1 MSEIEILKKRINQL
15 EKENNQLKNDL
26 AVYKLTQGTNIS
38 LEQYYFNQYLEQF
51 NEIKNTRLAAI
62 DQELNN
68 FENELNILSEEIK
81 DLDAYATLN
90 ETYQLE
96 IAAIKNKKDENNER
110 LSILEQECFSF
121 NNQLHHKQNVLKN
134 ATVGYYKTIIK
145 NLNDN
150 QNNVLSN
157 VEFVIEQLKVQL
169 YDLVIECRNDNF
181 TYMQMSKELE
191 QLHQQ
196 LECDN
201 HLLEQQL
208 NDLLSKIKTTSL
220 IEISTIKDGIVNA
233 IDQRIRLKQ
242 EIIDTLEQCKER
254 DLKLITDK
262 INFYQISKKSRLE
275 LTNLLDTLI
284 TSLCN
289 DLKKQDTFNNL
300 KVMKEIKLST
310 LINKQHKLETAKL
323 KFEELKQKEDK
334 YYETYVTVSKYYDQ
348 LVDFLDHTLLTINEN
363 DYFKDIVNRYNN
375 LNQEILETTTQYNIV
390 LNNIAKLEQDYHE
403 HSLHHF
409 RHAEVKKINT
419 SLSQLNVEKD
429 RLSIVLATLNEELKN
444 LEQNHKN
451 IELLE
456 VIKDKEF
463 VESRINQ
470 LYQNL
475 RKLKVQIT
483 KVKEEL
489 TALNPLMLEYE
500 SLSVAIKELENENN
514 N

>member
-110 LSILEQECFSF
+110 LSILEQECFAI
-121 NNQLHHKQNVLKN
+121 NNQLKHKQNVLKN

-145 NLNDN
+145 ILNDN

-169 YDLVIECRNDNF
+169 YDLVLECRNDNF

-196 LECDN
+196 LEYDN

-208 NDLLSKIKTTSL
+208 NDLLAKIKTASL

-323 KFEELKQKEDK
+323 KFEELKQKEEK

-363 DYFKDIVNRYNN
+363 DYFKDIVNCYNN

-419 SLSQLNVEKD
+419 SLSQLNGEKD